1 MSDLPKPKM
10 RKTTNWSAIWILPL
24 IALAIGAWLAWRAY
38 DQAGIMINIQ
48 FESGEGIQANKTEVI
63 FKGIG
68 VGKVVD
74 MHVNRPTLGVTATV
88 EMRKEA
94 AEYLS
99 KSTRFWLV
107 KPRVSIAGV
116 TGLETLVSGN
126 YIAIDPVKGEQERD
140 FVALKEPPPLS
151 DSLPGLHLTL
161 KAERLGSLEQGSPIY
176 YRQIQVGQVKSYRL
190 AEDQKTIEVKV
201 HIEPAYANLVRK
213 HTRFWNA
220 SGITLSG
227 SLSGL
232 KLRTE
237 SLASIAAGGIAFATP
252 ENYPDSPPTDPTKPF
267 RLYEDFDAAQ
277 AGLSVKVKV
286 SDVSGLTPGSTP
298 VMYNGVQV
306 GTVKSIDMDKDFNGA
321 TATLSM
327 DPRTEDFLNSKT
339 EFWMVKPS
347 ISLAGITGL
356 EALVKGNYLSV
367 RFSSDGEPTRD
378 FVIRPKAPPL
388 NLDSPGLHLVLTTS
402 QLGSLE
408 VGTPILYRQMKVG
421 SVQSY
426 QLSRRDPSR
435 LVIGV
440 HIEPE
445 YAKLVNT
452 SSRFWNISGVTISG
466 GLDGIKLKS
475 ESLQTLIAG
484 GIAFDTP
491 DPKAAPI
498 TKVRRFALFDSE
510 ESAHAKGE
518 MIELRADTADG
529 LKEGTVLRYKGLE
542 VGRVEQVE
550 LSKDL
555 QTVQLKA
562 RLTRAADRIARQGT
576 RFWVVGPQ
584 VGLGGV
590 ANLGTIVSGQYIEVL
605 PADKPGKAQET
616 FTLLGGEPNRLLDGD
631 GLRLTLSAARRGSL
645 KPGVPVTY
653 REVQVGK
660 VTSFELGETGD
671 RVLVHILIEP
681 RYAPLV
687 RTGSRFWNTSG
698 FGVDA
703 GLFKGVKVRTESM
716 ETILAGGVAFAT
728 PNNDEM
734 GSPAKP
740 GQTFALFDEYD
751 EKWLDW
757 APKIPLGK
765 VAN

>member
-38 DQAGIMINIQ
+38 DQAGIVINIQ

-74 MHVNRPTLGVTATV
+74 LHVNQPTLGVTATV

-99 KSTRFWLV
+99 KGTRFWLV

-126 YIAIDPVKGEQERD
+126 YIAIDPVKGEQQKD
-140 FVALKEPPPLS
+140 FTALKEPPPLS

-237 SLASIAAGGIAFATP
+237 SLASIAAGGIAFSTP
-252 ENYPDSPPTDPTKPF
+252 DNYPDSPPTDPTKPF

-367 RFSSDGEPTRD
+367 RFASGGDPTRD

-388 NLDSPGLHLVLTTS
+388 NLDSPGLHLVLTTD

-435 LVIGV
+435 LIIGV

-491 DPKAAPI
+491 DPRL
-498 TKVRRFALFDSE
+498 RR
-510 ESAHAKGE
+510 
-518 MIELRADTADG
+518 
-529 LKEGTVLRYKGLE
+529 
-542 VGRVEQVE
+542 
-550 LSKDL
+550 
-555 QTVQLKA
+555 
-562 RLTRAADRIARQGT
+562 
-576 RFWVVGPQ
+576 
-584 VGLGGV
+584 
-590 ANLGTIVSGQYIEVL
+590 
-605 PADKPGKAQET
+605 
-616 FTLLGGEPNRLLDGD
+616 
-631 GLRLTLSAARRGSL
+631 
-645 KPGVPVTY
+645 
-653 REVQVGK
+653 
-660 VTSFELGETGD
+660 
-671 RVLVHILIEP
+671 
-681 RYAPLV
+681 
-687 RTGSRFWNTSG
+687 
-698 FGVDA
+698 
-703 GLFKGVKVRTESM
+703 
-716 ETILAGGVAFAT
+716 
-728 PNNDEM
+728 
-734 GSPAKP
+734 
-740 GQTFALFDEYD
+740 
-751 EKWLDW
+751 
-757 APKIPLGK
+757 
-765 VAN
+765 

>member
-1 MSDLPKPKM
+1 M

-38 DQAGIMINIQ
+38 DQAGIMIQIQ
-48 FESGEGIQANKTEVI
+48 FESGEGIQANKTEVV

-74 MHVNRPTLGVTATV
+74 LHVNKPNMGVTAVV

-126 YIAIDPVKGEQERD
+126 YIAVDPVKGEQQHE

-151 DSLPGLHLTL
+151 DSLPGLHLIL
-161 KAERLGSLEQGSPIY
+161 KADRLGSLEQGSPIY
-176 YRQIQVGQVKSYRL
+176 YRQIQVGQVKSYQL

-237 SLASIAAGGIAFATP
+237 SLASIAAGGIAFSTP

-367 RFSSDGEPTRD
+367 RFASDGEPTRD

-388 NLDSPGLHLVLTTS
+388 NLDAPGLHLVLTTD

-491 DPKAAPI
+491 DPKAAPV
-498 TKVRRFALFDSE
+498 TKVRRFVLFDSE
-510 ESAHAKGE
+510 DDAHLKGQ
-518 MIELRADTADG
+518 MIDLRADSADG
-529 LKEGTVLRYKGLE
+529 LKEGTVLRFKGLE
-542 VGRVEQVE
+542 VGRVEQIE

-562 RLTRAADRIARQGT
+562 RLTRGADRIARQGT

-584 VGLGGV
+584 VGLSGV

-605 PADKPGKAQET
+605 PAPKAGQAQT
-616 FTLLGGEPNRLLDGD
+616 GFSLLGGEPNRLLDAD

-645 KPGVPVTY
+645 KAGVPVTY

-660 VTSFELGETGD
+660 VTSFELGETAD

-681 RYAPLV
+681 RYAALV

-698 FGVDA
+698 VGVDA
-703 GLFKGVKVRTESM
+703 GLFKGVKLRTESM
-716 ETILAGGVAFAT
+716 ETILSGGVAFAT
-728 PNNDEM
+728 PNNAEM

-751 EKWLDW
+751 EKWLYW

-765 VAN
+765 AQ

>member
-1 MSDLPKPKM
+1 MSDLPTPKM

-48 FESGEGIQANKTEVI
+48 FESGEGIQANKTEVV
-63 FKGIG
+63 FKGIA

-74 MHVNRPTLGVTATV
+74 LHVNRPTLGVTATV

-99 KSTRFWLV
+99 KGTRFWLV

-126 YIAIDPVKGEQERD
+126 YIAIDPVKGEQQKD

-237 SLASIAAGGIAFATP
+237 SLASIAAGGIAFSTP

-327 DPRTEDFLNSKT
+327 DPRTEEFLNNGT

-367 RFSSDGEPTRD
+367 RFAKDGEPTRD

-388 NLDSPGLHLVLTTS
+388 NLDAPGLHLVLTTD

-435 LVIGV
+435 LIIGV

-445 YAKLVNT
+445 YANLVNT
-452 SSRFWNISGVTISG
+452 STRFWNVSGVTVSG

-491 DPKAAPI
+491 DPKAPPV
-498 TKVRRFALFDSE
+498 TKVRRFVLFDSE
-510 ESAHAKGE
+510 DSAHAKGQ
-518 MIELRADTADG
+518 MIELRADSADG

-542 VGRVEQVE
+542 VGRIEQVE

-555 QTVQLKA
+555 QTVLLKA
-562 RLTRAADRIARQGT
+562 RLTRAADRVARQGT
-576 RFWVVGPQ
+576 RFWVVKPE
-584 VGLGGV
+584 VGLSGV

-605 PADKPGKAQET
+605 PAAKAGQAQSS
-616 FTLLGGEPNRLLDGD
+616 FSLLDGEPNRLLDAD

-645 KPGVPVTY
+645 KSGVPVTY

-671 RVLVHILIEP
+671 RVLIHILIEP

-716 ETILAGGVAFAT
+716 ETLLAGGVAFAT
-728 PNNDEM
+728 PNNAEM
-734 GSPAKP
+734 GSLAKP
-740 GQTFALFDEYD
+740 GQTFALFDEAND
-751 EKWLDW
+751 DWLDW

-765 VAN
+765 AN